1 MAVVR
6 EATTKLGGRSWRKRR
21 NQTVG
26 GGRSL
31 RKEDKRTRRE
41 DRGT

>member
-6 EATTKLGGRSWRKRR
+6 EATRLGGQSWRKRR

-26 GGRSL
+26 RGRSFG
-31 RKEDKRTRRE
+31 KEDKRTRRE